1 MIYGLPDEFAVTYE
15 VCESSEDEYWQYGI
29 FNFVIDDVI
38 VPAIGSNYTLHMVI
52 NHLKDSLVEFPLCK
66 KIDTSLLSKNKEIME
81 FIAHSH
87 NILLD
92 TDDDGLE
99 FPEMEQQGIDLTPV
113 EFTDVGFYIFY
124 YITSNSEDEFIIY
137 TCDRGLTVAIKRLKK
152 NTVKNVI
159 EQLPRFKNI

>member
-1 MIYGLPDEFAVTYE
+1 M
-15 VCESSEDEYWQYGI
+15 
-29 FNFVIDDVI
+29 
-38 VPAIGSNYTLHMVI
+38 
-52 NHLKDSLVEFPLCK
+52 KDSLVEFPLCK
-66 KIDTSLLSKNKEIME
+66 KIDTSLFSKDKKIIE

-124 YITSNSEDEFIIY
+124 YITSNILNFAFSAGYFI
-137 TCDRGLTVAIKRLKK
+137 
-152 NTVKNVI
+152 
-159 EQLPRFKNI
+159 RFTPSKTNLLVPANIICFFEYIDL